1 MKIVIDS
8 KIPYI
13 KGYAELLG
21 ETVYIPGGEIS
32 PADIK
37 DADAMIIRTRTH
49 CNKGLLEGSNV
60 KFVATATIGYDHIDT
75 AYMKEAGI
83 SWTNCPGCNAH
94 SVAQYIEC
102 CLLQLAAHGCW
113 QKEDSLSPITAPID
127 VHTLDRSVFKQLTLG
142 IIGVGNVGRAVLA
155 EAKRM
160 NFADILLCDPPRAD
174 REGKEGFSSLDEI
187 AQKADII
194 TFHTPLTHSPATP
207 YPTFHMANKRFF
219 EMLKPSAVVINSSR
233 GEVVDTLALK
243 QAISSNKI
251 RAAVIDTWEDEP
263 HIDLQLLQQAFIGTP
278 HIAGYSADGKANGT
292 RMALQA
298 VAEFFGH
305 DTSVF
310 DDIKAPTLPA
320 DYSYYP
326 EGNGRL
332 IAPEL
337 KFYDP
342 TRDTIAL
349 KSSPEQFEL
358 LRGNY
363 PLRRESNS
371 LEQ

>member
-13 KGYAELLG
+13 KGYAEFLG
-21 ETVYIPGGEIS
+21 ETIYKPGAEIC

-49 CNKGLLEGSNV
+49 CDKVLLEGSNI
-60 KFVATATIGYDHIDT
+60 KFIATATIGYDHIDT
-75 AYMKEAGI
+75 AYLKETGI

-113 QKEDSLSPITAPID
+113 QKEGRLSPITAPIEAR
-127 VHTLDRSVFKQLTLG
+127 TLDRNIFNQLTLG
-142 IIGVGNVGRAVLA
+142 IVGVGNVGRAVLA

-160 NFADILLCDPPRAD
+160 NFANILLCDPPRAD
-174 REGKEGFSSLDEI
+174 REGEKGFSSLDEI

-194 TFHTPLTHSPATP
+194 TFHTPLTHSLSTP
-207 YPTFHMANKRFF
+207 YPTFHMANERFF
-219 EMLKPSAVVINSSR
+219 NMLKPSVVVINSSR

-243 QAISSNKI
+243 QAISNKKI
-251 RAAVIDTWEDEP
+251 RAAVIDTWENEP
-263 HIDLQLLQQAFIGTP
+263 QIDLQLLQQTFIGTP

-298 VAEFFGH
+298 VAQFFGH
-305 DTSVF
+305 DASVF
-310 DDIKAPTLPA
+310 DEIKAPTLPA
-320 DYSYYP
+320 GYSYHP
-326 EGNGRL
+326 DGNGHL

-349 KSSPEQFEL
+349 KSSPDQFER

-363 PLRRESNS
+363 PLRREMNS
-371 LEQ
+371 